1 MFWLSVGAAGIGTV
15 EVGNAGLFAAGA
27 GSAAAFQQ
35 MTSDEVCETKCKKPA
50 K

>member
-15 EVGNAGLFAAGA
+15 GNAGLFAAEA
-27 GSAAAFQQ
+27 GSTAEVQQ